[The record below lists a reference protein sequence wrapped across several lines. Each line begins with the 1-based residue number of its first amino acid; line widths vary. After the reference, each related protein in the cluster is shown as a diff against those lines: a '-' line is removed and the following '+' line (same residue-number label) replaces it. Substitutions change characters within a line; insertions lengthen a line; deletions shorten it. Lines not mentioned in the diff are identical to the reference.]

1 MSVLVLASASAARAR
16 ILAHAGID
24 AEIDPAA
31 IDEAPIKARHRAA
44 GAGAEDCALAL
55 AEAKARAVAPRH
67 IGALVLGADQILDC
81 GGRWFDKPANVAEAR
96 AQLEALRHRPHA
108 LATAAVVLR
117 DGVVLWRLVERP
129 VLTMRP
135 FTARFLEDYLV
146 AMGTRVLATVG
157 GYEIEGLGAQLMARV
172 EVDHFSIMGLPLL
185 PLLDFLRGE
194 GAVAA

>member
-24 AEIDPAA
+24 AEIDAAA

-44 GAGAEDCALAL
+44 GASAEDCALAL

-96 AQLEALRHRPHA
+96 AQLEALRDGPHA

-172 EVDHFSIMGLPLL
+172 EGDHFSIMGLPLL
-185 PLLDFLRGE
+185 PLLDFLRGG